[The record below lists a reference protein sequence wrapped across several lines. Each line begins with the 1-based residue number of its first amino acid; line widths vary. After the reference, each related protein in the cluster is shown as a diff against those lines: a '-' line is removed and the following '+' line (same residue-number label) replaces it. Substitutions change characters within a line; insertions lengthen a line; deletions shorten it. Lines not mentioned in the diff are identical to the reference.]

1 MESHPLG
8 CWVLWPECS
17 FDQTLLAFALIH
29 LCWRLNLPVTSGIY
43 FLLLTLA
50 FQSPVMKRT
59 FFFFLVLVLEGLQ
72 VFIELVNFSFF
83 SISDW
88 GINLDKLETISL
100 PDIDLKLWVMPCRAT
115 QDGWVIV
122 KSSDEMWSTG
132 EGNGNPLQ
140 YSCLKN
146 PMDSLKK

>member
-1 MESHPLG
+1 M
-8 CWVLWPECS
+8 
-17 FDQTLLAFALIH
+17 
-29 LCWRLNLPVTSGIY
+29 PVTSGIY

-100 PDIDLKLWVMPCRAT
+100 PDIDLKL
-115 QDGWVIV
+115 
-122 KSSDEMWSTG
+122 
-132 EGNGNPLQ
+132 
-140 YSCLKN
+140 
-146 PMDSLKK
+146 